1 MDKFDEL
8 KFIYERTEKL
18 SERRQIS
25 SQIYLTINTLIFGTL
40 AFLLKDSGLHNWNLI
55 LISLL
60 FVGVGLL
67 VCFIWQRITSQLEL
81 IIGWHY
87 KQLREIEQTLP
98 ESHHLFTKEFQEFFE
113 AKKGKRFS
121 FSNLESLLPRLLTG
135 LYIVYGLSLIGA
147 AILAWI

>member
-67 VCFIWQRITSQLEL
+67 ACFIWHRITWQLES

-87 KQLREIEQTLP
+87 QQLREIEKTLP
-98 ESHHLFTKEFQEFFE
+98 ESHQLFTKEFREFFE
-113 AKKGKRFS
+113 KKDGQRFS

-135 LYIVYGLSLIGA
+135 LYIVYGLFLIGGV
-147 AILAWI
+147 ILAWI